1 MSDLMLRSTNDRK
14 DQDPD
19 DSSYPLKDTIRTS
32 NGPLLG
38 TPWLLLI
45 QSGVGMEVLSPLA
58 AHSVLN
64 KKPLK

>member
-1 MSDLMLRSTNDRK
+1 MPDLILRSTNDRK

-19 DSSYPLKDTIRTS
+19 DSSYLLKDTICTS

-38 TPWLLLI
+38 TPWLLPI
-45 QSGVGMEVLSPLA
+45 QSGVGMEVFSPLA
-58 AHSVLN
+58 AHLVMN